1 MILLLSTGEI
11 SPGILSPNVKSPA
24 QERHG
29 PVGVHPEEGLRN
41 PLRDG
46 AAAPSL

>member
-29 PVGVHPEEGLRN
+29 PVGVHPVKGHKHDPRVGT
-41 PLRDG
+41 PL
-46 AAAPSL
+46 L